1 MNKKVLI
8 IGGTSGIGIS
18 IATLMAKNNY
28 DILLTYFNNYDKAVD
43 IKNEIISKYN
53 VNVDIFY
60 LDIRNESSINEFY
73 NRVSQKYKDI
83 DVLIN
88 SACLCRDNYY
98 MDKTKNEFMEVL
110 EVNLVGPFLVIQRFC
125 DMIKDI
131 IINIASTDGIDT
143 YNPYSI
149 DYSASKAGLINM
161 SSNLALVLNSRVISL
176 ALNYVDTDSVLK
188 MDENFLKSELKRIG
202 QERLIKK
209 EDVAL
214 EVLRIIQSKNILS
227 GSIVRMD
234 E

>member
-28 DILLTYFNNYDKAVD
+28 DILLTYFNNYDKAMG
-43 IKNEIISKYN
+43 IKNEMINKYN

-60 LDIRNESSINEFY
+60 LDIRSESSINEFY

-161 SSNLALVLNSRVISL
+161 SSNLVSVLNSRVISL

-202 QERLIKK
+202 QKRLIKK